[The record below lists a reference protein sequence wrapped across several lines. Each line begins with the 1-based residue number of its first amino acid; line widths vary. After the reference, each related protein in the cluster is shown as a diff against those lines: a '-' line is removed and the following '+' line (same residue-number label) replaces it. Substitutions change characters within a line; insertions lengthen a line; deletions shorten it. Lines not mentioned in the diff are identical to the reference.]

1 MTTETILTD
10 GDIRRIWN
18 NALVFYEFA
27 RAIEQAVLQSPEVQS
42 MRDDGFT
49 DGVLLALQMIT
60 ANGDAGSHLHT
71 ELIETAGLECVV
83 RRAAQE
89 GMTEAAGLNTP
100 MSENVRAKIDAAME
114 QKS

>member
-1 MTTETILTD
+1 MTTLTYTQIYD
-10 GDIRRIWN
+10 LWHEHEGIVGF
-18 NALVFYEFA
+18 AL
-27 RAIEQAVLQSPEVQS
+27 AIEQAVLQSPEVQS